1 MRIGAALL
9 LIAVGAILKFA
20 VHLDNTHGFNLG
32 TIGII
37 LMIVGAVGLIAEAIF
52 MTARRRT
59 DVVQQ
64 TPMGTS
70 RTTYVEQQNVDG
82 RY

>member
-1 MRIGAALL
+1 MRIGGALV

-20 VHLDNTHGFNLG
+20 IHLTNTHGFDVN

-37 LMIVGAVGLIAEAIF
+37 LMIVGALWLIAELIYA
-52 MTARRRT
+52 TTRRRT
-59 DVVQQ
+59 DVVHR
-64 TPMGTS
+64 TPAGTTQ
-70 RTTYVEQQNVDG
+70 TTYAEPPPDA

>member
-1 MRIGAALL
+1 MRIGGALF

-20 VHLDNTHGFNLG
+20 LTVDNTHGFNLN
-32 TIGII
+32 TVGII
-37 LMIVGAVGLIAEAIF
+37 LMIVGVLGLVAEVIY

-59 DVVQQ
+59 DVIQEG
-64 TPMGTS
+64 PAGRA
-70 RTTYVEQQNVDG
+70 RTTYEEPPN